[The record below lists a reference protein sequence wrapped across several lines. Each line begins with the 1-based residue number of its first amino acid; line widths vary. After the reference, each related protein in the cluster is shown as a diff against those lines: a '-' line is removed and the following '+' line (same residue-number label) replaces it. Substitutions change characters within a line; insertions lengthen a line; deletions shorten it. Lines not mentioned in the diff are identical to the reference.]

1 MGQTEVPICLE
12 KVIRAFSFQD
22 SRYLMLFL
30 HRKWV
35 SVAKSFCSAK
45 DAKEF
50 CLYTL
55 KDEISMLE
63 KELPNDHQE
72 IGFCHND
79 LQYGNIMIDEETS
92 SITIIVS
99 FTFLQNMLNFKRAC
113 TKILL
118 ILTFSGNSPVVCTR
132 WLRILCLQL

>member
-1 MGQTEVPICLE
+1 MP
-12 KVIRAFSFQD
+12 
-22 SRYLMLFL
+22 FL
-30 HRKWV
+30 HRKWL
-35 SVAKSFCSAK
+35 SVAKRFCSAK

-55 KDEISMLE
+55 EDEIDMLE
-63 KELPNDHQE
+63 KELPKDHQE

-99 FTFLQNMLNFKRAC
+99 FNFFQNMLNFKKAY

-118 ILTFSGNSPVVCTR
+118 ILSFSDKLPMVYTW
-132 WLRILCLQL
+132 WLRTLCLQL